1 MLGKKDLESL
11 LACTGHESGGHPK
24 IISESAVF
32 QEMFNLMTCESRE
45 TWTCAHNTKSESPIT
60 ETINEDSKAFS
71 VRESRDGDGC
81 VSCRKGRNIITSL
94 KLLVNWN

>member
-11 LACTGHESGGHPK
+11 PACAGHECGGHPE

-32 QEMFNLMTCESRE
+32 QEMFNLMSCESRE
-45 TWTCAHNTKSESPIT
+45 TWTCAHNTKSESPIP
-60 ETINEDSKAFS
+60 ETINEYSKAFS

-81 VSCRKGRNIITSL
+81 VSWKKGRNINS
-94 KLLVNWN
+94 N